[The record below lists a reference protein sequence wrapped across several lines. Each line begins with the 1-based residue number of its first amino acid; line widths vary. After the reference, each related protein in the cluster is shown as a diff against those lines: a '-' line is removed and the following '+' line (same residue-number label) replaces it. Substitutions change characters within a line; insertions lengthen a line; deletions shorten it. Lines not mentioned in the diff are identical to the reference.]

1 MKKYIAALLSAIFLS
16 GLCMAEDKKEKK
28 KDLPNIKVCWVYDFM
43 TYEIPDEPEL
53 RGFFVKGLASGKI
66 QPAALQ
72 TGLTNEEIFKF
83 CKAKEKE
90 GHTFFHVFMLRDD
103 KKKRKAVLSSKEKFE
118 IVYGKAAEAHMVT
131 SVLKMESEKN
141 KK

>member
-1 MKKYIAALLSAIFLS
+1 
-16 GLCMAEDKKEKK
+16 
-28 KDLPNIKVCWVYDFM
+28 
-43 TYEIPDEPEL
+43 
-53 RGFFVKGLASGKI
+53 
-66 QPAALQ
+66 
-72 TGLTNEEIFKF
+72 
-83 CKAKEKE
+83 
-90 GHTFFHVFMLRDD
+90 MLRDD